1 MAGIRPKGRRLRHHP
16 AASDLGRARTIL
28 QRRTWAAQSPDTTL
42 NPLWGIPKTEKRL
55 GLQLFCDWGLSWTPP
70 IADLD
75 AKAQIISCTAAYFR
89 FRGAEKSPLS
99 QKSCKNGGIFVF
111 RWTDCRNRADP
122 TKPIH
127 PYGANPAKNV
137 QSHSG
142 NNGPKPAKEGYGQE
156 RV

>member
-1 MAGIRPKGRRLRHHP
+1 MVGIRPKGRRLQHHP

-42 NPLWGIPKTEKRL
+42 NPLRGIPKTEKRL

-89 FRGAEKSPLS
+89 FRGAEKSP
-99 QKSCKNGGIFVF
+99 
-111 RWTDCRNRADP
+111 
-122 TKPIH
+122 
-127 PYGANPAKNV
+127 
-137 QSHSG
+137 
-142 NNGPKPAKEGYGQE
+142 
-156 RV
+156 